1 MVDEVRVTRLL
12 RTAQEGLVIL
22 QRRASEDTKERDSET
37 WLPAV
42 KYAFITVIEVCVDIA
57 QHICSTEH
65 LGTPKSNGDAMHK
78 LGHHEVLTP
87 ELAHEMAQ
95 AIGFRNV
102 LVHDYV
108 DVDDSIVI
116 ERLEDHNALNEFTRA
131 IALWLETQQG

>member
-22 QRRASEDTKERDSET
+22 QRRASEDTKERASET

-42 KYAFITVIEVCVDIA
+42 KYSFISVLEVCVDVA
-57 QHICSTEH
+57 HHICSTEH
-65 LGTPKSNGDAMHK
+65 FGTPNSNGDAMRRLGLHK
-78 LGHHEVLTP
+78 VLTP
-87 ELAHEMAQ
+87 DLAQEMAQ

-102 LVHDYV
+102 LVHDYI
-108 DVDDSIVI
+108 DVVDSIVI
-116 ERLEDHNALNEFTRA
+116 ERLEEHNALNEFTRA

>member
-22 QRRASEDTKERDSET
+22 QRRASEDPKERSSET

-42 KYAFITVIEVCVDIA
+42 KYAFITVIEVCVDLA

-65 LGTPKSNGDAMHK
+65 LGTPKSNGDAMRR
-78 LGHHEVLTP
+78 LGIHNVLTP
-87 ELAHEMAQ
+87 ELAQ

-108 DVDDSIVI
+108 DIDDSIVI

-131 IALWLETQQG
+131 IALWLEAQQG